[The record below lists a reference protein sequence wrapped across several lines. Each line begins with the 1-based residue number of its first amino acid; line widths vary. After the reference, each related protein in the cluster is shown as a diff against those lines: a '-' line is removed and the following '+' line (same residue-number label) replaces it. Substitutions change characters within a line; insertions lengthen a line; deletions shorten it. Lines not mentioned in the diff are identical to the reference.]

1 MTQLH
6 YIIQIFENAGHK
18 VKITSDN
25 DGYVLYIDNYFGE
38 PQMLVFDKIGHFSYI
53 H

>member
-1 MTQLH
+1 MTDLH
-6 YIIQIFENAGHK
+6 IMTQIFENAGHK

-25 DGYVLYIDNYFGE
+25 YSYVLYIDNYFGE
-38 PQMLVFDKIGHFSYI
+38 PQMLVFDRAGHFLYI

>member
-1 MTQLH
+1 MTDLH
-6 YIIQIFENAGHK
+6 IMTQIFETTGHK

-38 PQMLVFDKIGHFSYI
+38 PQMLVFDKMGHFSCI

>member
-1 MTQLH
+1 MTDLQ
-6 YIIQIFENAGHK
+6 IMTQIFENAGHK
-18 VKITSDN
+18 IKITSDN

-38 PQMLVFDKIGHFSYI
+38 PQMLVFDRVGHFSCI

>member
-1 MTQLH
+1 MTELH
-6 YIIQIFENAGHK
+6 IMTQIFENAGYK

-25 DGYVLYIDNYFGE
+25 NGYVLYIDDYFGE
-38 PQMLVFDKIGHFSYI
+38 PQMLVFDRAGHFLYI